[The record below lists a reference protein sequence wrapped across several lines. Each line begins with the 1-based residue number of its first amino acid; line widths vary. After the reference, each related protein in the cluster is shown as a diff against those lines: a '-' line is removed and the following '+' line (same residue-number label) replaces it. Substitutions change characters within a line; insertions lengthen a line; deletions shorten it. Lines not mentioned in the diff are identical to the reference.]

1 MIISMETEGSRIER
15 EMRDECID
23 WIANQEFE
31 FLTSLNDKDFYQW
44 IKNDVENRYKDYN
57 LLELEAVVNV
67 VKENGYED

>member
-1 MIISMETEGSRIER
+1 MTISMETEGSRIER

-44 IKNDVENRYKDYN
+44 IKNDIENRYKDYN

-67 VKENGYED
+67 VKENGYDD

>member
-1 MIISMETEGSRIER
+1 MIISMETEGSQIER

-67 VKENGYED
+67 VKENGYDD

>member
-1 MIISMETEGSRIER
+1 METEGSRIER

-31 FLTSLNDKDFYQW
+31 FLTSLNDKEFYQW